1 MATRIPDYIPA
12 VKTVERIL
20 RNPLTIMIVGI
31 IALAIPPI
39 AIFVLVQFEW
49 FQNLLANQFTF
60 SLIIG
65 ALTVFI
71 LLHLAGAGTLAE
83 RKFASWIQD
92 RRGPNRVGFWGFLQP
107 LADGIKF
114 ILKED
119 IIPAN
124 VDKPIFILSPFFGM
138 VIAFI
143 TFAII
148 PWAGAI
154 HWPWMAEGE
163 TVGTE
168 LALMDVGLLY
178 LVAVS
183 SLSVYGVVLGGWA
196 SNNKYSF
203 YGGMR
208 ATAQML
214 SYEVPLGLGI
224 LCIML
229 VSGSLNPNTIIN
241 DQVTG
246 TWNIFLHPIAF
257 ILVLVA
263 AFAETNRT
271 PFDLAEAEQEL
282 VGGYHTEYS
291 AMKFAIFPLAEYA
304 HMAINGALIALL
316 FFGGWSVL
324 PFGIDL
330 GLGVENN
337 TWWAGLIKFHI
348 FWGKVCVMLGVYIV
362 VRWTIPRYRFDQL
375 MRMAWKGLIPAGVAM
390 VFLTGVLVVFD
401 LHTHENFLASL
412 AVNIVVGGVFIFFVA
427 TSKEKITGR
436 QGNLPSVD
444 AVSSKQAHA
453 KPA

>member
-1 MATRIPDYIPA
+1 M
-12 VKTVERIL
+12 L
-20 RNPLTIMIVGI
+20 S
-31 IALAIPPI
+31 
-39 AIFVLVQFEW
+39 
-49 FQNLLANQFTF
+49 NQLTF

-124 VDKPIFILSPFFGM
+124 VDKPIFILAPFFGM

-143 TFAII
+143 TFAVI
-148 PWAGAI
+148 PWAGAV
-154 HWPWMAEGE
+154 HFPWMAEGE

-178 LVAVS
+178 IIAVS

-196 SNNKYSF
+196 SNNIYSF

-229 VSGSLNPNTIIN
+229 ASGSLNPNVIIE
-241 DQVTG
+241 DQVAT
-246 TWNIFLHPIAF
+246 TWNIFLHPVAF

-304 HMAINGALIALL
+304 HMAINGALLALL
-316 FFGGWSVL
+316 FFGGWSL
-324 PFGIDL
+324 SPFGML
-330 GLGVENN
+330 GWDFGINAESTV
-337 TWWAGLIKFHI
+337 WWAALIKFVV
-348 FWGKVCVMLGVYIV
+348 FWGKVCFMLGVYIV

-375 MRMAWKGLIPAGVAM
+375 MRMAWKGLIPAGVAL
-390 VFLTGVLVVFD
+390 VFLTGLLVVFD
-401 LHTHENFLASL
+401 LHTHRTWWWSL
-412 AVNIVVGGVFIFFVA
+412 AVNFVVFVIFVFFVA
-427 TSKEKITGR
+427 TSKEEITGR
-436 QGNLPSVD
+436 QANMPKIDVLGRDRRNLE
-444 AVSSKQAHA
+444 AV
-453 KPA
+453 